1 MTGIYQLLT
10 MLVHFCTYCV
20 DKIVRKALPDCA
32 SH

>member
-1 MTGIYQLLT
+1 MTAIYRLLT

-20 DKIVRKALPDCA
+20 DKIVRKALPQYA